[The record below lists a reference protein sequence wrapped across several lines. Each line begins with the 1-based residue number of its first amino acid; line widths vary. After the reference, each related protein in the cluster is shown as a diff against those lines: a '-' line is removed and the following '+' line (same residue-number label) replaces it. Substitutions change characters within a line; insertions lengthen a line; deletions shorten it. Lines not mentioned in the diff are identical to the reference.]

1 MQEMKVYRLLLH
13 FVGVATLLSLL
24 VGCDRETK
32 SIKLADAS
40 PEELLDS
47 YDAEIEFPD
56 AALWKNREITFF
68 PSLRWG
74 MTEVEVSKNCEHTLI
89 QTEKTEEFYKSY
101 VPFVIKDYE
110 LFSEPFFVRFQF
122 SKEDHSLEQILFS
135 YEGFVDNTSQSRET
149 LRKLHSKIAKRIQ
162 ERYGEPTKNLRHEIE
177 PDGLFGDS
185 VDIEDEWNLGENS
198 IELSVD
204 SDELSNDLKVRLFP
218 TIRNFRKIYR
228 RQ

>member
-1 MQEMKVYRLLLH
+1 MKVYRLLLH

-32 SIKLADAS
+32 SVKLVGPS
-40 PEELLDS
+40 PEEILNS
-47 YDAEIEFPD
+47 YDVEVEFPD
-56 AALWKNREITFF
+56 AALWKDRAITFF

-74 MTEVEVSKNCEHTLI
+74 MTEVEVSNNCEHILI
-89 QTEKTEEFYKSY
+89 QTEKAEEFYNSY
-101 VPFVIKDYE
+101 VPFVIKDYG
-110 LFSEPFFVRFQF
+110 LFLEPFFVRFQF
-122 SKEDHSLEQILFS
+122 SKEDQSLEQILFS
-135 YEGFVDNTSQSRET
+135 YEEFVDNTSQSRDS
-149 LRKLHSKIAKRIQ
+149 LRKLHSRIEKRIQ
-162 ERYGEPTKNLRHEIE
+162 ERYGEPTEKLRHEIE

-198 IELSVD
+198 IELSVN